1 MKRKIIRLGQATY
14 VMSLPS
20 KWIRESNLNKGDYI
34 EVEEKDGNL
43 IISTQKAAQRTE
55 VTLDLHNFN
64 ERTIQNVLNQTYRKG
79 FDVIRLKYATS
90 EQLKS
95 VRRIT
100 KETLLGF
107 EVVKEEKGFCTLEN
121 IAEPSVEK
129 YDVILRKLFLVIKN
143 EAEEIILEVKEGTL
157 TNQAR
162 RDEIKNNVDNYTNF
176 IRRLIIKYKI
186 QGAKDSYLLFYAISL
201 LSLIHHGYYYLYQY
215 LGEKKNIHLS
225 AETKHVFQKVNEL
238 FTTYYA
244 AFYKNDYTLAHQI
257 SVDRKKIM
265 QQEIYPLLEAHKGIE
280 NVVLSCLNEIMR
292 MIHLSSTAIF
302 GLAAKEKPGEDS

>member
-143 EAEEIILEVKEGTL
+143 
-157 TNQAR
+157 
-162 RDEIKNNVDNYTNF
+162 
-176 IRRLIIKYKI
+176 
-186 QGAKDSYLLFYAISL
+186 
-201 LSLIHHGYYYLYQY
+201 
-215 LGEKKNIHLS
+215 
-225 AETKHVFQKVNEL
+225 
-238 FTTYYA
+238 
-244 AFYKNDYTLAHQI
+244 
-257 SVDRKKIM
+257 
-265 QQEIYPLLEAHKGIE
+265 
-280 NVVLSCLNEIMR
+280 
-292 MIHLSSTAIF
+292 
-302 GLAAKEKPGEDS
+302 